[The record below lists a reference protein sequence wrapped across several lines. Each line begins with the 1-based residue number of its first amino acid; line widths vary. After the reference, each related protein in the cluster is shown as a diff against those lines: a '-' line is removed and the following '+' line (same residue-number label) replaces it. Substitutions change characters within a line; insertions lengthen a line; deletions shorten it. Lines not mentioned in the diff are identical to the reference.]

1 MPMHKFSIL
10 FWIFFIYSLKII
22 SVVPQKFKM
31 YEIDLRSSSPV
42 KYDFYIK
49 NYFPSNDNIPIITEV
64 KSPQSNIQG
73 FICIHSNR
81 TNNTYIKN
89 LYCFSKDFTD
99 TNQIFCQFYFSK
111 ELGQKNILNI
121 QIPSILLNNALESQN
136 SIVVKKNSENI
147 SKIGLTILN
156 TFTDF
161 VLSNKLNIILL
172 SCQLFDDLVNN
183 PASRIMH
190 TLGKN
195 DYILAFFDRDYGKII
210 GFFREFISLLQKDNE
225 ILQNELPEFSK
236 NFMENNLNTFWIYE
250 LMGSGLAFDDFK
262 NYNLSNCFF
271 TDITNLLSLIED
283 PNHKFELNDYDQ
295 SIGSLSGCSLV
306 AVLIHFQEEVN
317 EKNLEC
323 FAYDNEKNKLE
334 FKVMI
339 DSKKRLVFFMFDLQY
354 LKEFNIRQ
362 VDCIAQTPIK
372 HYVSRNISLI
382 SYF

>member
-1 MPMHKFSIL
+1 
-10 FWIFFIYSLKII
+10 
-22 SVVPQKFKM
+22 
-31 YEIDLRSSSPV
+31 
-42 KYDFYIK
+42 
-49 NYFPSNDNIPIITEV
+49 
-64 KSPQSNIQG
+64 
-73 FICIHSNR
+73 
-81 TNNTYIKN
+81 
-89 LYCFSKDFTD
+89 
-99 TNQIFCQFYFSK
+99 
-111 ELGQKNILNI
+111 
-121 QIPSILLNNALESQN
+121 
-136 SIVVKKNSENI
+136 
-147 SKIGLTILN
+147 
-156 TFTDF
+156 
-161 VLSNKLNIILL
+161 
-172 SCQLFDDLVNN
+172 
-183 PASRIMH
+183 
-190 TLGKN
+190 
-195 DYILAFFDRDYGKII
+195 
-210 GFFREFISLLQKDNE
+210 
-225 ILQNELPEFSK
+225 
-236 NFMENNLNTFWIYE
+236 
-250 LMGSGLAFDDFK
+250 GLAFDDFK